1 MVNIR
6 QERRIT
12 TSDVGISAYMQRLRG
27 KITDIMVLECVEV
40 AGGSDVLSG
49 VVASSSAILASLSFP
64 ADACSKSDR
73 VADPLL

>member
-12 TSDVGISAYMQRLRG
+12 TADVGISAYMSRLRG
-27 KITDIMVLECVEV
+27 KITDIMISDCIELP
-40 AGGSDVLSG
+40 GGSDVLSG
-49 VVASSSAILASLSFP
+49 VVASSSAILASFSFP
-64 ADACSKSDR
+64 AAACSTSDR